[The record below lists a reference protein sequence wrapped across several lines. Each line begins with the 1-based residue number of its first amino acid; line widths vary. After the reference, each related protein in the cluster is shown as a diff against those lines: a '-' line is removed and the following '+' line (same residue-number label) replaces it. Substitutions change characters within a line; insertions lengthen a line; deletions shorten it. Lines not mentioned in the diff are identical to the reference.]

1 MVGGMEEEGELG
13 GISMLERTVK
23 GKEGV
28 GVMITSTMDVEIIL
42 RGVERLATDSTGID
56 GCGSNV

>member
-1 MVGGMEEEGELG
+1 VGGMGGEGELG
-13 GISMLERTVK
+13 GISILECTVK

-28 GVMITSTMDVEIIL
+28 GVMTTSTMDVDIIL